1 MVEVLLPKNLESI
14 GSGVFSGCV
23 SLEKMTIPNSVKEI
37 GSDIFCPLNR
47 NYVQGYKRVFSRIVN
62 RIIRFEYQVVLFLIR
77 RSDLVRSFPD
87 K

>member
-37 GSDIFCPLNR
+37 GSDIFCQLNML
-47 NYVQGYKRVFSRIVN
+47 YEFHQIV
-62 RIIRFEYQVVLFLIR
+62 
-77 RSDLVRSFPD
+77 
-87 K
+87 